1 MASSGNVLP
10 GSDMGPVPLVLDPS
24 LQLLSRRQR
33 RLIRQN
39 PGILQSITRG
49 LLSAIRECKW
59 QFRNRRWNCPTGP
72 GNQVFG
78 KIINRGKNYGE
89 LFSNVSCSNQWQ
101 LHWRIF
107 ALTMLALCV
116 KVTKLFLF
124 YRLQG
129 DGLCVC
135 YNQCWCDSFRGSF
148 LF

>member
-1 MASSGNVLP
+1 MSLSFSRGIVNVASSGNVLP

-78 KIINRGKNYGE
+78 KIINRGKNYYE
-89 LFSNVSCSNQWQ
+89 HYNIVYC
-101 LHWRIF
+101 R
-107 ALTMLALCV
+107 
-116 KVTKLFLF
+116 
-124 YRLQG
+124 
-129 DGLCVC
+129 
-135 YNQCWCDSFRGSF
+135 NQCQLYCQILLS
-148 LF
+148 LHLCLQ